1 MNSKDSKTNFTKSL
15 ENFYPCIG
23 YICCVVCKLFPTIVN
38 YLTDIKRNVAIRR
51 RRGIAKLINYV
62 MGTTAYY
69 EPVSFKQEIFTNLR
83 GNKQPETRK
92 HELLQSL

>member
-15 ENFYPCIG
+15 ETFHPYIG
-23 YICCVVCKLFPTIVN
+23 YICCVVCNLFPKIIN

-51 RRGIAKLINYV
+51 GQSIAKLINYV
-62 MGTTAYY
+62 TGTTVYY
-69 EPVSFKQEIFTNLR
+69 APVSVKQEIFTKLC

-92 HELLQSL
+92 HEFLQGS